1 MKVTGK
7 KKSKDKTSVAIEGD
21 INIYSVKELK
31 ERFSEFF
38 ENVKN
43 VELDLSAVDAV
54 DTAGFQL
61 LVAVRKELNSKDRI
75 LTIINPSNEI
85 TRIFSLYGEVF

>member
-1 MKVTGK
+1 MKVKEK
-7 KKSKDKTSVAIEGD
+7 KKNKDKVSVAIEGD

-38 ENVKN
+38 DNVKN
-43 VELDLSAVDAV
+43 IELDLSAVDVV

-61 LVAVRKELNSKDRI
+61 LATIRKELNNKDRI
-75 LTIINPSNEI
+75 LTIVNPSNEI
-85 TRIFSLYGEVF
+85 ARIFNLYGEVF